1 MHARGNQYK
10 VGSTPFP
17 NPNSQE
23 NIRKARLRSII
34 QEAEG
39 SRKTA
44 PNGKDKDQDGSTVP
58 PPLPEVRRTH
68 SKILKKPPRKLGE
81 S

>member
-23 NIRKARLRSII
+23 NIRKARLRKII
-34 QEAEG
+34 EEAEG

-58 PPLPEVRRTH
+58 LPVPEVRRAH